1 LLAVAAIAAQ
11 VLAKAITRAASRR
24 TVGGPLSSVQLLFA
38 ACGRRHMDTTTLSK
52 FQARLGTP
60 SDLNEHDREEV
71 GKALL
76 PLTADVVALFLK
88 TKNYHW
94 HVSGSHYKEYHE
106 LLDEQADQLFAMVDI
121 LAERSRK
128 LGQPTLRSAGQVAR
142 ITRVDDDDREYV
154 EPHAMLRQLVEDNK
168 DLLARMRAA
177 HGLVDDVADVAT
189 ASLLENFIDETERR
203 IWFLYET
210 AVGEEHTQ

>member
-1 LLAVAAIAAQ
+1 VI
-11 VLAKAITRAASRR
+11 RR
-24 TVGGPLSSVQLLFA
+24 N
-38 ACGRRHMDTTTLSK
+38 RRVVDSGLVFCMETTTRLSP

-60 SDLNEHDREEV
+60 SDLAEGGRSEI
-71 GKALL
+71 GRALT
-76 PLTADVVALFLK
+76 PLTADVFALYLK

-106 LLDEQADQLFAMVDI
+106 LLDEHADQVFAYVDV
-121 LAERSRK
+121 LAERARK
-128 LGQPTLRSAGQVAR
+128 LGQPALRSIGQVAK

-168 DLLARMRAA
+168 DLLGRMRELHA
-177 HGLVDDVADVAT
+177 LCDQYDDVAT

-203 IWFLYET
+203 IWFLFET
-210 AVGEEHTQ
+210 AAGGDHTN